1 MIRDERMVIMKYTY
15 KITASL
21 LAALMMAG
29 TAVAVPAAD
38 FGFGTSVSAAY
49 NTYAYATNISYKLYN
64 SCVKATWKAV
74 TPCTYYLIQVCDEN
88 ANIISTSYANA
99 SENFYRN
106 SLHSASS

>member
-64 SCVKATWKAV
+64 SYDQLQFWLTRQMFKSRGKSVFKNIANRIRTIIKLNEIRGR
-74 TPCTYYLIQVCDEN
+74 YLLQAGRV
-88 ANIISTSYANA
+88 
-99 SENFYRN
+99 
-106 SLHSASS
+106 